1 MLKIELETSDDYC
14 KMIAK
19 YYKSIKNI
27 HYDKYDM
34 LLNINSK
41 FLVYN
46 FNNWLRRTGK
56 SAQLVR
62 HTVIKDDDYT
72 LTTYWLYFVDITLEI
87 SQSGLELGE
96 FNVSDRGE
104 YKIISDT
111 INDLKFS
118 KKCIWIYI
126 IQLAIITQI
135 YA

>member
-19 YYKSIKNI
+19 YVKSIKNI

-41 FLVYN
+41 FLVHN

-56 SAQLVR
+56 SAQFVR

-72 LTTYWLYFVDITLEI
+72 LTAYRLYFVDITLEI
-87 SQSGLELGE
+87 SQSSLELGE
-96 FNVSDRGE
+96 FNISDRGE

-118 KKCIWIYI
+118 KKCI
-126 IQLAIITQI
+126 
-135 YA
+135 